1 MSYTVMMDGS
11 LDVPPSL
18 VKEYN
23 IPIVAPLVLID
34 GKELLSG
41 VDITLDEFFQRQRTA
56 ATLPKTS
63 QPSPGQFV
71 EAFENALKNNE
82 RVLYIGISNGLSG
95 TVNSARQAAANFPAD
110 QIVIHDTM
118 TIAAEGGMQ
127 VVTAAKVKA
136 RGGSIDEALAA
147 AKKVQATSQMF
158 FTVDDLTF
166 LIKGGRIGRVSGA
179 IGGLLNI
186 KPIITVDKS
195 DGKLH
200 PHSRIRTLKAVMGK
214 LVELAVDTIGSGNKA
229 RLIVLHGDM
238 PAEAEQ
244 VATQLRSALDV
255 VYLDTVR
262 IAPTLGAH
270 TGPKA
275 VGVVAVPGDWE

>member
-1 MSYTVMMDGS
+1 MAYAVMSDGS
-11 LDVPPSL
+11 IDVPSRF
-18 VKEYN
+18 VQEYN
-23 IPIVAPLVLID
+23 LPIVPPLVLID

-41 VDITLDEFFQRQRTA
+41 TEITIDEFFQRQRTA

-63 QPSPGQFV
+63 QPSPGQFE
-71 EAFENALKNNE
+71 EAFTAALKNNE
-82 RVLYIGISNGLSG
+82 RVLYVGISNGLSG
-95 TVNSARQAAANFPAD
+95 TINSARQAATLFPAD
-110 QIVIHDTM
+110 QIVIHDSM

-127 VVTAAKVKA
+127 VVAAAKVKA
-136 RGGSIDEALAA
+136 RGGSLDEALAA
-147 AKKVQATSQMF
+147 AKKVQATSQMY
-158 FTVDDLTF
+158 FTVDDLTY

-200 PHSRIRTLKAVMGK
+200 PHSRIRSLKAVMGK
-214 LVELAVDTIGSGNKA
+214 LVELAANAVGSSKTSRVIA
-229 RLIVLHGDM
+229 LHGDM
-238 PAEAEQ
+238 PSEVEQLAAELR
-244 VATQLRSALDV
+244 ATLNP
-255 VYLDTVR
+255 VYLDTIR

-275 VGVVAVPGDWE
+275 LGVAVVPGDWE

>member
-1 MSYTVMMDGS
+1 MSYVVMMDGS
-11 LDVPPSL
+11 LDVPPPFIQ
-18 VKEYN
+18 EYH
-23 IPIVAPLVLID
+23 IPVVQPLVIID

-41 VDITLDEFFQRQRTA
+41 TDITLDEFFQRQRTA
-56 ATLPKTS
+56 ASLPKTS
-63 QPSPGQFV
+63 QPAPGQFL
-71 EAFENALKNNE
+71 EAFEAALQTHD

-95 TVNSARQAAANFPAD
+95 TINSARQAAANFPAD
-110 QIVIHDTM
+110 KIIIHDTL

-127 VVTAAKVKA
+127 VVAAAKVQA
-136 RGGSIDEALAA
+136 RGGSVDEAWAA

-158 FTVDDLTF
+158 FTVDDLTY

-186 KPIITVDKS
+186 KPIITVDKN

-200 PHSRIRTLKAVMGK
+200 PHSRIRTLKSAMGK
-214 LVELAVDTIGSGNKA
+214 LVELAVEAIGAGNKA
-229 RLIVLHGDM
+229 RLIALHGDM
-238 PAEAEQ
+238 PAEVEQ
-244 VATQLRSALDV
+244 LATQLRAALDV
-255 VYLDTVR
+255 VYLDTIR

-275 VGVVAVPGDWE
+275 LGVVAVPGDWE